1 MSTLTRYRWPGL
13 LVFAL
18 VVALV
23 AVTGGLAA
31 SNAGAVYVRLDL
43 PSWAPPQWLFGPVW
57 TVLYALIAIS
67 GWLVWKSHGLDRSF
81 VPYVVQLVLN
91 ALWTPL
97 FFGAGLYGTA
107 FVDITLLWAA
117 IVVNIVMF
125 LRRSR
130 AAGWLL
136 APYLLWVTFA
146 AALNLSIW
154 LAN

>member
-31 SNAGAVYVRLDL
+31 SNAGAVYTQLDL

-57 TVLYALIAIS
+57 TVLYAMIAIS
-67 GWLVWKSHGLDRSF
+67 GWLVWEACGLDRSF

-97 FFGAGLYGTA
+97 FFGAGLYGAA
-107 FVDITLLWAA
+107 FVDIALLWVA
-117 IVVNIVMF
+117 IVVNIVVF
-125 LRRSR
+125 LRRR
-130 AAGWLL
+130 RVAGWLL
-136 APYLLWVTFA
+136 VPYLLWVTFA

-154 LAN
+154 TAN